1 MTRVNIDTTGTVR
14 AADPQAAE
22 PNATAAETPHH
33 KTRRTERRSYQRHLG
48 HAEVCVI
55 RDTDVMRDGLPVQLE
70 NISAAGMGILSPV
83 PFRVD
88 EQLKFRLRNEV
99 QRFSANLRGIV
110 RWIEPKEDGSFRCG
124 IELSTRLMPFDVM
137 MLRRAGV
144 GDQSDGSPEWV

>member
-1 MTRVNIDTTGTVR
+1 MSSGKVDTTCNTAGANAGTPPAEQPEAALRTGVR
-14 AADPQAAE
+14 KD
-22 PNATAAETPHH
+22 
-33 KTRRTERRSYQRHLG
+33 RRSYQRHLG
-48 HAEVCVI
+48 HAEVYVI
-55 RDTDVMRDGLPVQLE
+55 RDTDVMRDGVQVRLE

-110 RWIEPKEDGSFRCG
+110 RWMEPKGDGSYLCG
-124 IELSTRLMPFDVM
+124 IELFTRLMPFDVM

-144 GDQSDGSPEWV
+144 GDQSDPSREWV